1 MISCREQNC
10 GILSSYIDD
19 DEVGIGLSGCRG
31 GRCLS
36 TDINLDGDEHLLQL
50 VDGDN
55 GVCVGG
61 DDRDCD
67 CDISHVSVIGGESCN
82 LRFLDRGDDV
92 CDFFNDDD

>member
-31 GRCLS
+31 GRCFS

-50 VDGDN
+50 VDDKVWV
-55 GVCVGG
+55 GV
-61 DDRDCD
+61 DDKDCD
-67 CDISHVSVIGGESCN
+67 MSFVVGVESCN

-92 CDFFNDDD
+92 CDCFNDDD

>member
-10 GILSSYIDD
+10 GIVSHSND

-50 VDGDN
+50 AEGDTVCA
-55 GVCVGG
+55 GV

-67 CDISHVSVIGGESCN
+67 MWSFVVGGESCN
-82 LRFLDRGDDV
+82 LRFFDIGDDV
-92 CDFFNDDD
+92 CDWFNDND